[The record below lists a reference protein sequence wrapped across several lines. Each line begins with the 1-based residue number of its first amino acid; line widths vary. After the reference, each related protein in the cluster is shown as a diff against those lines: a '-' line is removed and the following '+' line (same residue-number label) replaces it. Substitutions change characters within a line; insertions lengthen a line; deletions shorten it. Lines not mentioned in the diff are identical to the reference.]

1 VKATPQQPA
10 ISSSQTLFAE
20 LYRNN
25 THALLSITFFS
36 DQTDTTREHQ
46 NTSCNA
52 TTYESKV
59 DDIFFSVHQAST
71 GYIIDF
77 LP

>member
-10 ISSSQTLFAE
+10 IFSSQTLFAE

-25 THALLSITFFS
+25 IHALLSIFFS
-36 DQTDTTREHQ
+36 DQTETTREHQ

-59 DDIFFSVHQAST
+59 DDIFFSVHQAGT